1 MLGLICDRKSFLW
14 FWKCGGQLKDTI
26 TKLIYCDL
34 VSEVDKQL
42 AAWVDGQMS
51 SVQT

>member
-1 MLGLICDRKSFLW
+1 MTENNSYGFENVEVNW
-14 FWKCGGQLKDTI
+14 NQDTI

>member
-1 MLGLICDRKSFLW
+1 MTENNFYGFENVEVNW
-14 FWKCGGQLKDTI
+14 NQDTI
-26 TKLIYCDL
+26 TKLIYRDL